1 MSESKL
7 SSFLLPSTEHVIKVI
22 PVPEL
27 HIVLVQGVAQGKS
40 ESTLYTFQLPVAK
53 ALGQVALA
61 DHIPGWPSLQSVIDG
76 KACFSCFPDPSL
88 PATEGLYVFDL
99 RKQQWLIK
107 EKEYSFIKVQGKN
120 LLIRKAG
127 DEENFYLL
135 DLSTL
140 AISLSPRL
148 KSIQLTKPATEG
160 IDYPY
165 HIGEENPLYNELVAF
180 VKEKTAHS
188 LVGMVEYLE
197 WKNERIVL
205 SYYIEGE
212 SDWDQY
218 LLITDKEAQVL
229 WQERIDKQL
238 KGMAL
243 DVFMIVQQQCIYIK
257 DKNQLR
263 MYDLS

>member
-7 SSFLLPSTEHVIKVI
+7 SSFLLHTAEQVIKVI

-27 HIVLVQGVAQGKS
+27 QAILVQGVAQGKA
-40 ESTLYTFQLPVAK
+40 ESTLYAFQLPVPK
-53 ALGQVALA
+53 ALWEVSLQE
-61 DHIPGWPSLQSVIDG
+61 HIPGWPSLQSVIDG

-99 RKQQWLIK
+99 RNQQWIVK
-107 EKEYSFIKVQGKN
+107 EKDYSFIKVEGKN

-148 KSIQLTKPATEG
+148 RSIQLTKPATEG
-160 IDYPY
+160 ILYPY
-165 HIGEENPLYNELVAF
+165 HIGEENPLYPELSAF
-180 VKEKTAHS
+180 VKEKAAHS

-212 SDWDQY
+212 KELDQY
-218 LLITDKEAQVL
+218 LLITDKESKVL
-229 WQERIDKQL
+229 WLERIDEQL

-243 DVFMIVQQQCIYIK
+243 DVFMIVQQQCIYVK

-263 MYDLS
+263 IYDLS

>member
-7 SSFLLPSTEHVIKVI
+7 SSFLLHQNEQVIKVI
-22 PVPEL
+22 PVLEL
-27 HIVLVQGVAQGKS
+27 TTVLVQGVVQGKA
-40 ESTLYTFQLPVAK
+40 ESTLYAFQLPANK
-53 ALGQVALA
+53 ALWELSLH
-61 DHIPGWPSLQSVIDG
+61 DHIPGWPSLQAVTDG

-88 PATEGLYVFDL
+88 PATEGLYVYDL
-99 RKQQWLIK
+99 HQQEWITK
-107 EKEYSFIKVQGKN
+107 DKDYSFIRVEGKQ

-135 DLSTL
+135 DLSTR
-140 AISLSPRL
+140 AINLSPRL
-148 KSIQLTKPATEG
+148 KSIQLTKASVEG
-160 IDYPY
+160 ILYPY

-180 VKEKTAHS
+180 VKEKAAHS

-212 SDWDQY
+212 KDWDQY
-218 LLITDKEAQVL
+218 LLITDKESKVL
-229 WQERIDKQL
+229 WQERIDEQL

-243 DVFMIVQQQCIYIK
+243 DVFMIVQQQCIYVK

-263 MYDLS
+263 IYDLS

>member
-1 MSESKL
+1 M
-7 SSFLLPSTEHVIKVI
+7 KVI

-27 HIVLVQGVAQGKS
+27 NTILVQGIAQEKADS
-40 ESTLYTFQLPVAK
+40 SLYAFHLSPPK
-53 ALGQVALA
+53 ALWQVSLQQ
-61 DHIPGWPSLQSVIDG
+61 DIPGWPSLQSVVDG
-76 KACFSCFPDPSL
+76 KACFSCFPDASL

-99 RKQQWLIK
+99 RKQQWVVK
-107 EKEYSFIKVQGKN
+107 EKEYTFIKVEGEN
-120 LLIRKAG
+120 LLLRKAG

-140 AISLSPRL
+140 AINLSPRL
-148 KSIQLTKPATEG
+148 KSMQLTKSVTEG
-160 IDYPY
+160 ILYPY
-165 HIGEENPLYNELVAF
+165 HIGEENPLYPELSVF
-180 VKEKTAHS
+180 IREKAAHS

-212 SDWDQY
+212 RELDQY
-218 LLITDKEAQVL
+218 LLITDKDSQVL
-229 WQERIDKQL
+229 RKERIDEQL

-243 DVFMIVQQQCIYIK
+243 DVFMVVQHQCIYIK
-257 DKNQLR
+257 DKNQLC